1 MDNTDAQARNA
12 AFDETPIGGGV
23 CPLLLDVTLFP
34 VRYAIDEAPEQAG
47 APHPHPLS
55 EQWQSP
61 GYPAIDTRGYTLRQ
75 LRDGWLYVWVEED
88 GEQRIDEYVVE
99 GATFNGEP
107 HLTYSTCNA
116 IALAYSPVQ
125 WTERIREHMLENAE
139 SRQLTMRSVNLMSA
153 ISDTADGTSLGP
165 CGSLDPVGRARGGYH
180 AQWCGGGF
188 YQHYRLDH

>member
-1 MDNTDAQARNA
+1 M
-12 AFDETPIGGGV
+12 
-23 CPLLLDVTLFP
+23 
-34 VRYAIDEAPEQAG
+34 
-47 APHPHPLS
+47 S
-55 EQWQSP
+55 EQWQGP

-99 GATFNGEP
+99 RATFNGEP

-139 SRQLTMRSVNLMSA
+139 ARQRTMRSVNLMSA
-153 ISDTADGTSLGP
+153 ISDTADGTSLSAHVGP
-165 CGSLDPVGRARGGYH
+165 LTQLAEHVADITPNGAV
-180 AQWCGGGF
+180 GGF
-188 YQHYRLDH
+188 TSTTVSTIERAETRMPVMVMVMVMRRVLSTRSWP